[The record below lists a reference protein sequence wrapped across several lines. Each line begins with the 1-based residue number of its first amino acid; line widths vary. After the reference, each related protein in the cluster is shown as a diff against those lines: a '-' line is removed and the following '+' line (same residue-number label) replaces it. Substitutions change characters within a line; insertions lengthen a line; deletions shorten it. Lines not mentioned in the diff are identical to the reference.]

1 MTNLLK
7 WNMEYITTH
16 RLADI
21 VLAAAGIEK
30 KDKSEIFVEHP
41 EYKDYY
47 VSQYGRA
54 ISLKRNTVKLLKA
67 FMGGQSNRRYW
78 YYGFEAKD
86 KPHTISMNRAVAD
99 VFCPNF
105 WGNAK
110 RLEAHHING
119 NKLDNDYRN
128 LILLTT
134 KLHNAIHDIKKIVW
148 LKDGMIKEYPN
159 PLDLVYDTGLT
170 LEDILLANKGKK
182 KPLKSEGKYTIFEI
196 KGHLI
201 GFQYYPKTP
210 KKK

>member
-1 MTNLLK
+1 MTNVLK
-7 WNMEYITTH
+7 WNLEYIAIH
-16 RLADI
+16 RLADS
-21 VLAAAGIEK
+21 VLASAGIEK
-30 KDKSEIFVEHP
+30 LDDTEIFVEHP
-41 EYKDYY
+41 EYESYY
-47 VSQYGRA
+47 ISQYGRA
-54 ISLKRNTVKLLKA
+54 ISLKRNTVKLLGA
-67 FMGGQSNRRYW
+67 FMGGQPDRRYW
-78 YYGFEAKD
+78 YYGFAANGNS
-86 KPHTISMNRAVAD
+86 HTISMNRAVAD

-128 LILLTT
+128 LILLTP
-134 KLHNAIHDIKKIVW
+134 KLHGAIHNIKKIIL

-170 LEDILLANKGKK
+170 LEDILLANKSKK

-201 GFQYYPKTP
+201 GFQYYPKAQ
-210 KKK
+210 KNK